1 MGWYDHIQE
10 AHRDAQQMERCSI
23 LSEDAQD
30 DDNTQE
36 SDMATMTIEGHIYA
50 AQTDYAVEPQ
60 FGFYDYDVSKY
71 REGTVQV
78 CPYTI
83 SFELPAGFDP
93 RPGMIESLKA
103 EKAKI
108 LAEAQAK
115 ATAIE
120 ERISK
125 MLAITYKGE

>member
-1 MGWYDHIQE
+1 MGWYDNIQE
-10 AHRDAQQMERCSI
+10 AHRDALQMERRSCI
-23 LSEDAQD
+23 GDDPQD
-30 DDNTQE
+30 DDNEQE
-36 SDMATMTIEGHIYA
+36 SEMATITIEGHIYA

-78 CPYTI
+78 CHHTI
-83 SFELPAGFDP
+83 NFELPAGFDP

-108 LAEAQAK
+108 LGEAEAMAN
-115 ATAIE
+115 AIE

-125 MLAITYKGE
+125 LLALPNYG